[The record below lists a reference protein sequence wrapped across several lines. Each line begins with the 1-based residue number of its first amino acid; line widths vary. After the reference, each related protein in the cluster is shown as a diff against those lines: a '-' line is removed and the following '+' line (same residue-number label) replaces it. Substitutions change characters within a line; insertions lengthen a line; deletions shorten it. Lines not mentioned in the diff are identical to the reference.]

1 MGGSSVGVHT
11 TRGRLQCKCLRLES
25 DKDSCCLARISATV
39 SFLWHCLPR
48 HKETHGA
55 TCVFVCVRVLPY
67 LSWAETKRFL
77 WAAGSRDQR
86 TAGRCEEGSSAELT
100 PLRGCDS
107 LETEGT
113 LRGGGGREE
122 TLTFWCFNCTFTSE
136 VFFYKT
142 TPATA
147 AAPEVIIFHPELY
160 SPNDKT
166 DSKILHFSS
175 QLPCFHLQS
184 RCRLASGYFV
194 CSFTHPNSLGF
205 KPAVYAY
212 KPESRDRVTGG
223 VVK

>member
-25 DKDSCCLARISATV
+25 DKDSCCLARIAATV

-136 VFFYKT
+136 VFFTKQR
-142 TPATA
+142 
-147 AAPEVIIFHPELY
+147 LQLL
-160 SPNDKT
+160 
-166 DSKILHFSS
+166 LHQKWLF
-175 QLPCFHLQS
+175 
-184 RCRLASGYFV
+184 
-194 CSFTHPNSLGF
+194 FTLNYIPQMIKLIPNSCTF
-205 KPAVYAY
+205 PVSSAVSTCSLAADLLQAI
-212 KPESRDRVTGG
+212 SFVLSLIQT
-223 VVK
+223 V